1 MIRRLIEST
10 HRKLRVRFDL
20 TDLQLFLHVVE
31 AGSIT
36 GGATRAHLSLASSSE
51 RIHGMEDTLG
61 VPLLLRGR
69 RGVTPTKAGEALVRH
84 ARLVFQQL
92 QRMRAELGEHAQG
105 LKGTVRLMCN
115 TAALS
120 EYLPEALTG
129 FMARHPNVDVNLE
142 ERPSHEV
149 AKAVREGA
157 ADLGILADAVDLS
170 QLESF
175 PFRVDRLVAVTTP
188 ALAHLLS
195 PDGAPVD
202 FIRLLEF
209 DHVGLAGDSAL
220 FHYLELQA
228 RRLGRTLHAR
238 VRLRGFEAV
247 CRMVEAGVGIGIVP
261 EPAAR
266 RCAQTMNIAVLALLD
281 AWSLRQLAV
290 CVKSFDDLPRHAQ
303 QLVDALRA

>member
-1 MIRRLIEST
+1 M
-10 HRKLRVRFDL
+10 RFDL
-20 TDLQLFLHVVE
+20 IDMQLFLHVVE

-36 GGATRAHLSLASSSE
+36 GGAARAHLSLASCSE

-69 RGVTPTKAGEALVRH
+69 RGVTPTPAGEALMRH

-105 LKGTVRLMCN
+105 LKGQVRVACN

-120 EYLPEALTG
+120 EYLPHALTG
-129 FMARHPNVDVNLE
+129 FLGLHAQVDVELE

-157 ADLGILADAVDLS
+157 ADIGILSDAVDLT

-175 PFRVDRLVAVTTP
+175 PFRTDRLVAVATP
-188 ALAHLLS
+188 ALAQLLA
-195 PDGAPVD
+195 PDGMPVA
-202 FIRLLEF
+202 FVRLTDF

-220 FHYLELQA
+220 FRYLELQA
-228 RRLGRTLHAR
+228 SRAGRTLHAR
-238 VRLRGFEAV
+238 VRLRGFEAI
-247 CRMVEAGVGIGIVP
+247 CAMVEAGVGIAIVP
-261 EPAAR
+261 EPSAR
-266 RCAQTMNIAVLALLD
+266 RCAQTMQIAVMALLD
-281 AWSLRQLAV
+281 EWALRQLAI
-290 CVKSFDDLPRHAQ
+290 CVRSFDALPRHAQ

>member
-1 MIRRLIEST
+1 M
-10 HRKLRVRFDL
+10 RFDL
-20 TDLQLFLHVVE
+20 IDMQLFLHVVE

-36 GGATRAHLSLASSSE
+36 GGATRAHLSLAACSE
-51 RIHGMEDTLG
+51 RIQSMEETLG

-69 RGVTPTKAGEALVRH
+69 RGVSPTPAGEALVRH

-92 QRMRAELGEHAQG
+92 QRMRAELGDHAEG
-105 LKGTVRLMCN
+105 MKGTVRLLCN
-115 TAALS
+115 TASLS
-120 EYLPEALTG
+120 EYLPDALAG
-129 FMARHPNVDVNLE
+129 FLARHAHVDIELE

-170 QLESF
+170 GLESF
-175 PFRVDRLVAVTTP
+175 PFRLDRLVAVATP
-188 ALAHLLS
+188 ALAQQLS
-195 PDGAPVD
+195 PDGRPVA
-202 FIRLLEF
+202 FVHLLEL
-209 DHVGLAGDSAL
+209 DHVGLAPDSAL
-220 FHYLELQA
+220 SNYLDLQA

-247 CRMVEAGVGIGIVP
+247 CRMVEAGVGLGIVP

-266 RCAQTMNIAVLALLD
+266 RCAQTMQITVLELAE
-281 AWSLRQLAV
+281 AWSLRQLAI
-290 CVKSFDDLPRHAQ
+290 CVRSFDQLPRHAQ

>member
-1 MIRRLIEST
+1 M
-10 HRKLRVRFDL
+10 RFDL
-20 TDLQLFLHVVE
+20 VDMQLFLHVVE

-36 GGATRAHLSLASSSE
+36 GGAARAHLSLASCSE
-51 RIHGMEDTLG
+51 RIHGMEETLG

-69 RGVTPTKAGEALVRH
+69 RGVTPTPAGEALVRH

-92 QRMRAELGEHAQG
+92 QRMRAELGDHAQG
-105 LKGTVRLMCN
+105 LKGTVRLQCN

-120 EYLPEALTG
+120 EYLPDALAG
-129 FMARHPNVDVNLE
+129 FLARHPHVDVALE
-142 ERPSHEV
+142 EYASHEV

-157 ADLGILADAVDLS
+157 ADIGIVSDAVDLS

-175 PFRVDRLVAVTTP
+175 PFRTDRLMAVATP
-188 ALAHLLS
+188 ELVQQLA
-195 PDGAPVD
+195 PDGRPVP
-202 FIRLLEF
+202 FVRLADF
-209 DHVGLAGDSAL
+209 DHVSLAGDSAL
-220 FHYLELQA
+220 FNYLELQA

-238 VRLRGFEAV
+238 VRLRDFAAI

-266 RCAQTMNIAVLALLD
+266 RSAQTMNIVVMELRD
-281 AWSLRQLAV
+281 AWALRQLSV
-290 CVKSFDDLPRHAQ
+290 CVRSFDALPRHAQ

>member
-1 MIRRLIEST
+1 M
-10 HRKLRVRFDL
+10 RFDL
-20 TDLQLFLHVVE
+20 VDMQLFLHVVE

-36 GGATRAHLSLASSSE
+36 GGAARAHLSLGACSE
-51 RIHGMEDTLG
+51 RIHGMEATLG

-69 RGVTPTKAGEALVRH
+69 RGVSPTPAGDALVRH

-92 QRMRAELGEHAQG
+92 QRMRAELGDHAQG
-105 LKGTVRLMCN
+105 LKGTVRLLCN

-120 EYLPEALTG
+120 EYLPDALSG
-129 FMARHPNVDVNLE
+129 FLARHPYVDVDLQ
-142 ERPSHEV
+142 ERTSQEV

-157 ADLGILADAVDLS
+157 ADLGILSDAVDLS

-175 PFRVDRLVAVTTP
+175 PFRLDRLVAVAAP

-195 PDGAPVD
+195 PDGRPVD
-202 FIRLLEF
+202 FVRLLEF

-220 FHYLELQA
+220 FNYLELQA

-238 VRLRGFEAV
+238 VRVRGFDAV

-266 RCAQTMNIAVLALLD
+266 RCAQTMEIAAMTLAD
-281 AWSLRQLAV
+281 GWALRQLAV
-290 CVKSFDDLPRHAQ
+290 CVRSFDELPRHAQ

>member
-1 MIRRLIEST
+1 M
-10 HRKLRVRFDL
+10 RFDL
-20 TDLQLFLHVVE
+20 IDLQLFLHVVE

-36 GGATRAHLSLASSSE
+36 GGATRAHLSLASCSE
-51 RIHGMEDTLG
+51 RIHGMEETLG

-69 RGVTPTKAGEALVRH
+69 RGVTPTPAGEALVRH

-92 QRMRAELGEHAQG
+92 QRMRAELGDHAEG
-105 LKGTVRLMCN
+105 LEGHGAAAVQYGLAERIPAGGADRLPG
-115 TAALS
+115 A
-120 EYLPEALTG
+120 PP
-129 FMARHPNVDVNLE
+129 HVDINLE

-175 PFRVDRLVAVTTP
+175 PFRLDRLVAVATP
-188 ALAHLLS
+188 ELAHLLS
-195 PDGAPVD
+195 PDGRPVD
-202 FIRLLEF
+202 FVRLADF
-209 DHVGLAGDSAL
+209 DQVGLAGDSAL
-220 FHYLELQA
+220 SNYLELQA

-266 RCAQTMNIAVLALLD
+266 RCAQTMKIAVLELAD
-281 AWSLRQLAV
+281 AWALRQLAI
-290 CVKSFDDLPRHAQ
+290 CVKQFR
-303 QLVDALRA
+303 

>member
-1 MIRRLIEST
+1 M
-10 HRKLRVRFDL
+10 RFDL
-20 TDLQLFLHVVE
+20 VDMQLFLHVVE

-36 GGATRAHLSLASSSE
+36 GGAARAHLSLASCSE
-51 RIHGMEDTLG
+51 RIHGMEETLG

-69 RGVTPTKAGEALVRH
+69 RGVTPTPAGDALVRH

-105 LKGTVRLMCN
+105 LKGTVRLRCN

-120 EYLPEALTG
+120 EYLPDALAG
-129 FMARHPNVDVNLE
+129 FLARHPHVDVALE
-142 ERPSHEV
+142 EYASHEV

-157 ADLGILADAVDLS
+157 ADLGIVSDAVDLS

-175 PFRVDRLVAVTTP
+175 PFRTDRLVAVATP
-188 ALAHLLS
+188 ELAQQLS
-195 PDGAPVD
+195 PEGRPVP
-202 FIRLLEF
+202 FVRLADF
-209 DHVGLAGDSAL
+209 DHVSLAGDSAL
-220 FHYLELQA
+220 FNYLELQA

-238 VRLRGFEAV
+238 VRLRDFAAI
-247 CRMVEAGVGIGIVP
+247 CRMVEAGVGIGVVP

-266 RCAQTMNIAVLALLD
+266 RSAQTMNIAVIELLD
-281 AWSLRQLAV
+281 AWALRQLSI
-290 CVKSFDDLPRHAQ
+290 CVKRFDALPRHAQ

>member
-1 MIRRLIEST
+1 M
-10 HRKLRVRFDL
+10 RFDL
-20 TDLQLFLHVVE
+20 IDLQLYLHVVE

-36 GGATRAHLSLASSSE
+36 GGATRAHLSLASASE

-69 RGVTPTKAGEALVRH
+69 RGVTPTPAGEALVRH

-92 QRMRAELGEHAQG
+92 QRMRAELGDHAEG
-105 LKGTVRLMCN
+105 LKGTVRLLCN
-115 TAALS
+115 TASLS
-120 EYLPEALTG
+120 EYLPDALSS
-129 FMARHPNVDVNLE
+129 FLARHAHVDINLE

-175 PFRVDRLVAVTTP
+175 PFRTDRLVAVATP
-188 ALAHLLS
+188 ELAQLLS
-195 PDGAPVD
+195 PDGRPVA
-202 FIRLLEF
+202 FVRLA
-209 DHVGLAGDSAL
+209 DVDQVGLAGDSAL
-220 FHYLELQA
+220 SSYLELQA

-266 RCAQTMNIAVLALLD
+266 RCAQTMKIAVLELAD
-281 AWSLRQLAV
+281 AWALRQLAI
-290 CVKSFDDLPRHAQ
+290 CVKSFDELPRHAQ
-303 QLVDALRA
+303 QLVDALRS

>member
-1 MIRRLIEST
+1 M
-10 HRKLRVRFDL
+10 RFDL
-20 TDLQLFLHVVE
+20 VDMQLFLHVVE

-36 GGATRAHLSLASSSE
+36 GGAARAHLSLASCSE
-51 RIHGMEDTLG
+51 RIHGMEETLG

-69 RGVTPTKAGEALVRH
+69 RGVTPTPAGEALVRH

-92 QRMRAELGEHAQG
+92 QRMRAELGDHAQG
-105 LKGTVRLMCN
+105 LKGTVRLQCN

-120 EYLPEALTG
+120 EYLPDALAG
-129 FMARHPNVDVNLE
+129 FLARHPHVDVALE
-142 ERPSHEV
+142 EYASHEV

-157 ADLGILADAVDLS
+157 ADLGIVSDAVDLS

-175 PFRVDRLVAVTTP
+175 PFRTDRLVAVATP
-188 ALAHLLS
+188 ELAQQLA
-195 PDGAPVD
+195 PDGRPVH
-202 FIRLLEF
+202 FVRLADF

-220 FHYLELQA
+220 FNYLELQA

-238 VRLRGFEAV
+238 VRLRDFAAI

-266 RCAQTMNIAVLALLD
+266 RSAQTMDIVVMELLD
-281 AWSLRQLAV
+281 AWALRQLSI
-290 CVKSFDDLPRHAQ
+290 CVKSFDALPRHAQ

>member
-1 MIRRLIEST
+1 MKGLM
-10 HRKLRVRFDL
+10 RFDL
-20 TDLQLFLHVVE
+20 VDLQLFLHVAE

-36 GGATRAHLSLASSSE
+36 GGATRAHLSLASTSE
-51 RIHGMEDTLG
+51 RIHHMEETLG

-69 RGVTPTKAGEALVRH
+69 RGVTPTPAGEALVRH

-92 QRMRAELGEHAQG
+92 QRMRAELGDHAQG
-105 LKGTVRLMCN
+105 LKGTVRLLCN

-120 EYLPEALTG
+120 EYLPEVLQG
-129 FMARHPNVDVNLE
+129 FLARHAHVDVDLQ

-149 AKAVREGA
+149 AKAVRDGA
-157 ADLGILADAVDLS
+157 ADLGILSDAVDLS

-175 PFRVDRLVAVTTP
+175 PFRVDRLVAVATP
-188 ALAHLLS
+188 ALAQQL
-195 PDGAPVD
+195 APGGQPVA
-202 FIRLLEF
+202 FARLADF

-220 FHYLELQA
+220 FNYLELQA

-238 VRLRGFEAV
+238 VRLRSFEAV
-247 CRMVEAGVGIGIVP
+247 CKMVEAGVGIGIVP

-266 RCAQTMNIAVLALLD
+266 RCAQSMQIAVIELAD
-281 AWSLRQLAV
+281 AWALRQLTI
-290 CVKSFDDLPRHAQ
+290 CVRSVDQLPRHAQ